1 MKRQNRKKR
10 RNRKYKPGGNIK
22 AKPIYDPFPK
32 AGLVKQ
38 YEPYI
43 RKVVGEFAK
52 HYRRVSHQDF
62 LFRAV
67 ELAHAA
73 EKTFKPELGFD
84 FSTYLGGFA
93 RNGRLKEL
101 HRLHDSLEKEDGV
114 EIYRTEEDVAHEKAE
129 EDGEPTDPVNFAGGG
144 NGVRLLFDL
153 QWWEALLSDIA
164 CHFEGAIGPMFQKTT
179 IHGVDEGTREPIS
192 PAATP
197 GKDGRRHQPKW
208 PAPTPKAFDK
218 VKDKFNQVVPL
229 VWPTAKR
236 VHRLKLGLQLGQSD
250 NARAA
255 HGRISRD
262 LPHVVKQH
270 PPSSSLIGWIKAV
283 IDHLVRRQREADDE
297 AQKRL
302 AGDHSP
308 TFLEAARNW
317 IDVKFYKGRRSPRF
331 LPKFMP
337 MARLDDAYSHHDDD
351 GEWKRSLHDTI
362 AAGRDAMELE
372 QQKQAALEE
381 AAAIRP
387 KLKNRSDIDMLDSLV
402 ARLRGDAEGGLS
414 EIAKEIGITKGAA
427 SKVVVRLKKAVG
439 RK

>member
-1 MKRQNRKKR
+1 
-10 RNRKYKPGGNIK
+10 
-22 AKPIYDPFPK
+22 
-32 AGLVKQ
+32 LVKQ

-93 RNGRLKEL
+93 RDGRLKEL
-101 HRLHDSLEKEDGV
+101 HRLHDKLEKEDGV
-114 EIYRTEEDVAHEKAE
+114 EIYRTEEDIAHEKAE

-164 CHFEGAIGPMFQKTT
+164 CHFEGAIGPMFQKASA
-179 IHGVDEGTREPIS
+179 HPVDEGVQEPS
-192 PAATP
+192 TSVTP
-197 GKDGRRHQPKW
+197 QKKEGRRLQPKW
-208 PAPTPKAFDK
+208 PAPTRKAFDK

-236 VHRLKLGLQLGQSD
+236 VHRLKLGLQLGQGD

-255 HGRISRD
+255 HERISAD
-262 LPHVVKQH
+262 LPQVVKQQ
-270 PPSSSLIGWIKAV
+270 PPTSTLIGWIKAA

-302 AGDHSP
+302 VGDHSP
-308 TFLEAARNW
+308 TFFEAARNW
-317 IDVKFYKGRRSPRF
+317 IDVKFYKGRKPPRF
-331 LPKFMP
+331 LPQYMP
-337 MARLDDAYSHHDDD
+337 MARLDDAYSNDD
-351 GEWKRSLHDTI
+351 GEGKRSYHDTI
-362 AAGRDAMELE
+362 AAER
-372 QQKQAALEE
+372 AAKGLDEE
-381 AAAIRP
+381 MKEVLGMAAAIRP
-387 KLKNRSDIDMLDSLV
+387 RLTNKNDIAMLDALE

-414 EIAKEIGITKGAA
+414 VVAKEIGITKGAA
-427 SKVVVRLKKAVG
+427 SKVVTRLKKAINQ
-439 RK
+439 K